1 MAQVNAL
8 VGNDWEPR
16 KYRGLWIG
24 VSKGRWRVQFLS
36 CIPIGP
42 YPRILCPP
50 SSPILFMIRKSE
62 VWGFWGLSDSYTM
75 SVRVSAILM
84 PNIWKWEKGKELNN
98 RKKTWVIRSQLEIR
112 RLLLLLLTPVS
123 ASSSTRFLKPD
134 IWENF
139 ELLSLIPLIVTDTI
153 LPELLDCSNWSPLLL
168 FFNYIFEPHCTC
180 LHKTQTNHFSTLPP
194 WIPIAFRVN
203 SKYGIQNSPW
213 SIKPIFPQEHFF

>member
-16 KYRGLWIG
+16 KYRGIGIG

-50 SSPILFMIRKSE
+50 SSPILFRIRKSE

-75 SVRVSAILM
+75 SGRVSAILM
-84 PNIWKWEKGKELNN
+84 PNIWKREKGKELNN

-134 IWENF
+134 IWESF
-139 ELLSLIPLIVTDTI
+139 GLLSLIPLSQTLSCLSYLTLLTDLLCCCSSITFSNHTVLVFVRHRPI
-153 LPELLDCSNWSPLLL
+153 IFLPYFHESLLL
-168 FFNYIFEPHCTC
+168 LE
-180 LHKTQTNHFSTLPP
+180 
-194 WIPIAFRVN
+194 
-203 SKYGIQNSPW
+203 
-213 SIKPIFPQEHFF
+213 